1 MMTSA
6 IVLGSHGGPERL
18 ALEQVTLPDPGPGEL
33 RVRHVAIGV
42 NFHDIYVR
50 SGLYQTLALPGI
62 PGIEASGIIEK
73 IGPGVRDFAPG
84 DRICYVTGSYGA
96 YAAQRNLPEDL
107 AVSLPD
113 NVDHEIAAATILKGL
128 TTCMLLRREYPVKAR
143 DHILVHAAAGGV
155 GQLLCRWAS
164 HLGAVVI
171 GTVGDPCKEAVA
183 RAAGAAYVLSS
194 SDQDLAAKVMEITEG
209 QGVAA
214 AYDSVGRDSFQAS
227 LSSLSYFGKLVNFG
241 QSSGPVPPFEVS
253 QLATRSNS
261 LSRPIIFHYLR
272 DPSLLREMA
281 AEVFALIGR
290 GILKADIGLRL
301 PLAEAAEAHARLE
314 SRRTIGSTILLP

>member
-1 MMTSA
+1 MTSA
-6 IVLGSHGGPERL
+6 IILGSHGGPEL
-18 ALEQVTLPDPGPGEL
+18 LQLEQAELPDPGPGEL

-50 SGLYQTLALPGI
+50 SGLYRTLALPGI
-62 PGIEASGIIEK
+62 PGIEASGVVEEV
-73 IGPGVRDFAPG
+73 GPEVSDFVPG

-96 YAAQRNLPEDL
+96 YAAQRNLPQEL
-107 AVSLPD
+107 ALKLPND
-113 NVDHEIAAATILKGL
+113 VDHETAAATILKGL
-128 TTCMLLRREYPVKAR
+128 TACMLLCREYPVKAG

-155 GQLLCRWAS
+155 GQLLCRWAD

-171 GTVGDPCKEAVA
+171 GTVGDLRKEAVA
-183 RAAGAAYVLSS
+183 RAAGAAHVFSS
-194 SDQDLAAKVMEITEG
+194 SDQDLVAKVMEITKG
-209 QGVAA
+209 QGVAV
-214 AYDSVGRDSFQAS
+214 AYDSVGRDSFQTS

-241 QSSGPVPPFEVS
+241 QSSGPVPSFEVS

-261 LSRPIIFHYLR
+261 LSRPIVFHYLR
-272 DPSLLREMA
+272 DPRVLREMA
-281 AEVFALIGR
+281 AEVFALIGG

-301 PLAEAAEAHARLE
+301 PLAQAAEAHAMLE